1 MNNFFNEYTYPRLK
15 MIRLTLFTISKFME
29 QDEIRVSFIAR
40 NSISVHRKSMF
51 HLPSFSND
59 KKSLVD
65 ISAFTHNI
73 HRFITLYNKYE
84 KYGKYKKMWSSSRSF

>member
-1 MNNFFNEYTYPRLK
+1 
-15 MIRLTLFTISKFME
+15 ME

-65 ISAFTHNI
+65 ISAFTQYTPFHYI
-73 HRFITLYNKYE
+73 VQ
-84 KYGKYKKMWSSSRSF
+84 